1 MAEDDH
7 EPEQPA
13 PAGLL
18 TGHGFPQVA
27 RLELDQLLE
36 QLIDRARDVQAT
48 QGRLRGLLRA
58 NLEVARAVDVDEV
71 LRHILDAATTLVDA
85 RYAALGVVRDG
96 RLVRFVH
103 TGMDD
108 ATIEAIGSLPEGKGL
123 LGQLIEVPRPLRLP
137 DIAGHHASVGFPA
150 DHPPMRT
157 FLGVPIRVKDRVFGN
172 LYLTDKRGG
181 AEFSADDEELVLAL
195 AAAAGVALENAALFA
210 DAERRH
216 ASREAMASLSTAVLS
231 SDRDQAMA
239 HIVHLAQSTVD
250 CAGVSLCVPA
260 GDEVT
265 VAAALGILAN
275 WNGETLPV
283 AGTIYEQAVSADAPV
298 ALADAS
304 TDPRTAER
312 ARDHLIGPCVA
323 VPMRTRRRVQRHP
336 VRVPPPGRGAVRSGR
351 SGDAHHVCPARR
363 AGTATGRRPTGQR
376 AAADRRG
383 SPPDRRGPAGPRHQ
397 PVVRHRSG
405 PAGRRRAHLR
415 HDDTDDPSEQGRR
428 DRRLDPGDP
437 RGGLLAQPRQA
448 ERCRAGLTSSPTT
461 PVERS
466 PARRRATTER
476 YADREPPQIEQPHA
490 LVRSA
495 YPTSPRSRRRYS
507 SSSISPCA

>member
-36 QLIDRARDVQAT
+36 QLIDRARDVQTT

-85 RYAALGVVRDG
+85 RYAALGVVREG
-96 RLVRFVH
+96 LLVRFVH
-103 TGMDD
+103 TGMDE

-216 ASREAMASLSTAVLS
+216 AAREAMASLSTAVLS

-239 HIVHLAQSTVD
+239 HIVHLVQSTVN

-283 AGTIYEQAVSADAPV
+283 AGTIYEQARSADAPV

-312 ARDHLIGPCVA
+312 VRDHLIGPCVA
-323 VPMRTRRRVQRHP
+323 VPMRTDVEFNGILFACRRRDEAPFDPVDLETLTTYARHAAL
-336 VRVPPPGRGAVRSGR
+336 VL
-351 SGDAHHVCPARR
+351 
-363 AGTATGRRPTGQR
+363 QL
-376 AAADRRG
+376 AAARQDNELLRIAEDRRQIG
-383 SPPDRRGPAGPRHQ
+383 EDLQDRVINQLFGIGLDLQGAAARISDTT
-397 PVVRHRSG
+397 VRTILENKVDDIDASI
-405 PAGRRRAHLR
+405 RAIREAVFSLN
-415 HDDTDDPSEQGRR
+415 
-428 DRRLDPGDP
+428 PGNP
-437 RGGLLAQPRQA
+437 KG
-448 ERCRAGLTSSPTT
+448 T
-461 PVERS
+461 
-466 PARRRATTER
+466 
-476 YADREPPQIEQPHA
+476 
-490 LVRSA
+490 
-495 YPTSPRSRRRYS
+495 
-507 SSSISPCA
+507 